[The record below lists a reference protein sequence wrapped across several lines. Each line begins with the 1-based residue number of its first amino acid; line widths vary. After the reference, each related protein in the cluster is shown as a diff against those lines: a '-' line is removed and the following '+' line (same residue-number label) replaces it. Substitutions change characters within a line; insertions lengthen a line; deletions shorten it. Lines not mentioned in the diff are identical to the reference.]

1 MLVYLLYTDTT
12 YVLTRESHGSQ
23 PEATDNK
30 REEKFLAKLVGDQCE
45 KSYHRD
51 GPHSFPVAHT
61 VAIRVG
67 SDASIVKESLGTL
80 SLSLFLATLGQNVF

>member
-1 MLVYLLYTDTT
+1 MSTNMLVYLLYTDTT

-45 KSYHRD
+45 KSHHRD
-51 GPHSFPVAHT
+51 GPHSFPVAPSRSELAAMHQLSKK
-61 VAIRVG
+61 AW
-67 SDASIVKESLGTL
+67 EL
-80 SLSLFLATLGQNVF
+80 SLSLTLS